1 MRNEPGLPVLL
12 DRAPVSD
19 GRSETFAPVGER
31 RAYAAPGE
39 SLTFAVLTRAGR
51 ELIVTL
57 TTQPVFDL
65 ALSAPVARRIRR
77 TVRHRGGES
86 ALTSLARRTLEPGD
100 LESIDLQTLGKGR
113 DLLRLGAH
121 DSGVLPAFW
130 RTVAAGGGYAPA
142 CVELQNQIAPAAL
155 LVEIMGGIEHAPPE
169 AVRSA
174 MAQFGSRSA
183 ALILHIAPDP
193 AAAWRLAPVR
203 AQCLLIDFAGVEHE
217 HARDWGAAAQL
228 IGAARQACPQ
238 VMLLNLR
245 PDRGLAAQAA
255 GATHAVFAGMQAV
268 TI

>member
-1 MRNEPGLPVLL
+1 MRNEPGLPALL

-100 LESIDLQTLGKGR
+100 LESIDLQTLAKGR

-130 RTVAAGGGYAPA
+130 RSTVA
-142 CVELQNQIAPAAL
+142 CVTPYS
-155 LVEIMGGIEHAPPE
+155 
-169 AVRSA
+169 SA
-174 MAQFGSRSA
+174 SM
-183 ALILHIAPDP
+183 
-193 AAAWRLAPVR
+193 
-203 AQCLLIDFAGVEHE
+203 
-217 HARDWGAAAQL
+217 
-228 IGAARQACPQ
+228 
-238 VMLLNLR
+238 R
-245 PDRGLAAQAA
+245 P
-255 GATHAVFAGMQAV
+255 
-268 TI
+268 

>member
-155 LVEIMGGIEHAPPE
+155 LVEIMGGSNTRRPRPCGRRWRSSGRGRPRSSCTSHPTRRRPGGSR
-169 AVRSA
+169 RSA
-174 MAQFGSRSA
+174 PNACSSISPGWNTSTRGPGGRRRS
-183 ALILHIAPDP
+183 
-193 AAAWRLAPVR
+193 
-203 AQCLLIDFAGVEHE
+203 
-217 HARDWGAAAQL
+217 
-228 IGAARQACPQ
+228 
-238 VMLLNLR
+238 
-245 PDRGLAAQAA
+245 
-255 GATHAVFAGMQAV
+255 
-268 TI
+268 